1 MEYTPY
7 PNNYQE
13 TINLSNN
20 QEYYLIKDNIIYI
33 FLISRN
39 DKEIFIQ
46 CKNYLISF
54 NYKVL
59 SLLTNK
65 SFNSIN
71 KAYEFIYNNF
81 EENKIIIKNIII
93 NKEITLLINNERE
106 IEISLKYNKYKKIIL
121 ILMI

>member
-7 PNNYQE
+7 PNNFQE
-13 TINLSNN
+13 TINLSNY
-20 QEYYLIKDNIIYI
+20 QEYYLIKDNIVYI

-54 NYKVL
+54 NYNDL

-65 SFNSIN
+65 FFNSIN

-93 NKEITLLINNERE
+93 NKEIILSIKSYERE
-106 IEISLKYNKYKKIIL
+106 IEISLKYKQ
-121 ILMI
+121 